1 MSKINLKPVWDAVLN
16 VYREVAQICD
26 KHGLRY
32 YLTDGTALGA
42 VRHKGFIPWDDDF
55 DMSMPREDY
64 QKFIEIARNELP
76 EHLKFVNWENTPEF
90 TLLFGKV
97 QDTRADFVKSI
108 EAQCG
113 YMLSSG
119 IYIDIIPIDGYPKS
133 RIEKIFVKAAVS
145 VLSCMI
151 RFRCMKYS
159 VQSRKGKLVWLAG
172 LTLSVLMPWMD
183 GQKCKRRCE
192 AFLRK
197 NPFAGAKYTGRA
209 SMRLTMLNRNPIPTE
224 YWGVP
229 SRSMFCDIDVPVPHD
244 VDAYLRFY
252 FGDYMKLPP
261 EDQQRHSHEY
271 SYRCSW
277 WLGPTIERV

>member
-1 MSKINLKPVWDAVLN
+1 MGKINLKPVWDAVLN

-108 EAQCG
+108 EAECG
-113 YMLSSG
+113 YMLWQYSCRS
-119 IYIDIIPIDGYPKS
+119 ISTS
-133 RIEKIFVKAAVS
+133 R
-145 VLSCMI
+145 
-151 RFRCMKYS
+151 
-159 VQSRKGKLVWLAG
+159 
-172 LTLSVLMPWMD
+172 D
-183 GQKCKRRCE
+183 
-192 AFLRK
+192 
-197 NPFAGAKYTGRA
+197 
-209 SMRLTMLNRNPIPTE
+209 IPT
-224 YWGVP
+224 W
-229 SRSMFCDIDVPVPHD
+229 
-244 VDAYLRFY
+244 
-252 FGDYMKLPP
+252 
-261 EDQQRHSHEY
+261 Q
-271 SYRCSW
+271 
-277 WLGPTIERV
+277 